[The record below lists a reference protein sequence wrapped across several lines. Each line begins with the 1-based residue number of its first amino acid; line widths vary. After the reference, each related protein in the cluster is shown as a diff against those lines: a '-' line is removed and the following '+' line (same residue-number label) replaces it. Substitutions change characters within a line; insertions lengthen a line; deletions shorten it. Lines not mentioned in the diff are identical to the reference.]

1 MAKNRLKW
9 ALSQMTTYRFKGAK
23 MKFDTLEA
31 EVLDLLE
38 RHPVARDDDNILYKM
53 HLLNHGMPPANI
65 LDFYG
70 NMSHYREQYG
80 ISSIETVGRCRRKI
94 QEERH
99 DLQPSPEAKRRKAE
113 QQLSFIG
120 YAKGG
125 IYGQ

>member
-1 MAKNRLKW
+1 MI
-9 ALSQMTTYRFKGAK
+9 
-23 MKFDTLEA
+23 KFATLEA
-31 EVLDLLE
+31 EITSLLE
-38 RHPVARDDDNILYKM
+38 DHPVARDDDNILYKM

-70 NMSHYREQYG
+70 NMEHYRAEFG

-94 QEERH
+94 QEERI
-99 DLQPSPEAKRRKAE
+99 DLQPSPEAKRKKTE